1 MKFLDLS
8 HTRTLQIFMLLFKK
22 KGYLTCAISHML
34 KQLKV
39 TVLLKNNNYLLKSY
53 IFNTKCTSSNVKLLQ
68 IYT

>member
-39 TVLLKNNNYLLKSY
+39 TKFY
-53 IFNTKCTSSNVKLLQ
+53 
-68 IYT
+68 